1 MVLISPDNDVDFF
14 VSQEITMD
22 SLSHLAAE
30 LGHLLQAQ
38 NAQVTTAESCTGGGI
53 AEAITRIPGSS
64 AWFEAGFV
72 TYSNVQ
78 KTKQLG
84 VPESLFGQ
92 VGAVSR
98 EVVEAMVTGAPAQS
112 GARFAVAVSGVAGP
126 GGGSEEKPVGTVWLA
141 WGDGSEVTSERRYFA
156 GDRDEVRRQTVIAA
170 LEGLI
175 RRTVREIKNQG

>member
-1 MVLISPDNDVDFF
+1 MDPIS
-14 VSQEITMD
+14 Q
-22 SLSHLAAE
+22 LAAE
-30 LGHLLQAQ
+30 LGHQLQTL

-53 AEAITRIPGSS
+53 AEAITRIAGSS

-72 TYSNVQ
+72 TYSNQQ
-78 KTKQLG
+78 KTRQLN
-84 VPESLFGQ
+84 VPPALFTQ

-98 EVVEAMVTGAPAQS
+98 EVVEAMVRGAQAQS
-112 GARFAVAVSGVAGP
+112 SARFAVAVSGVAGP
-126 GGGSEEKPVGTVWLA
+126 GGGSVDKPVGTVWLA
-141 WGDGSEVTSERRYFA
+141 WGVGSEVSTERRHFS